1 MAKYVNSTENLWVR
15 GVPPGGEIVGDPDDP
30 QIGRLLAR
38 GQIKPLKESKG
49 KEGSEK

>member
-1 MAKYVNSTENLWVR
+1 MAEYVNATESLWVR
-15 GVPPGGEIVGDPDDP
+15 GVPPGGLIVGDPDDP

-38 GQIKPLKESKG
+38 EQIKEAPKS